1 MTHPLRHEFDQAIAA
16 TLGDMR
22 TALDLFEQVL
32 EDERAALVAGDTVAL
47 GQAGTRKQ
55 ALMQQLEQLDAERRQ
70 LMGEQPPAAASDPAW
85 PSIVESLQQCHRL
98 NQRNGSIVNQRLQM
112 VRQALAVLTGVD
124 GGKGLYD
131 RSGELHTTG
140 RSRPLAAA

>member
-1 MTHPLRHEFDQAIAA
+1 MTLPLRPELDQAIAA
-16 TLGDMR
+16 VLGDMR
-22 TALDLFEQVL
+22 LALELLAQAL
-32 EDERAALVAGDTVAL
+32 EDERAALVAADTVAL

-55 ALMQQLEQLDAERRQ
+55 ALMQQLEQLDAERRH
-70 LMGEQPPAAASDPAW
+70 LAGESIEARPDPAW
-85 PSIVESLQQCHRL
+85 PSIVQSLQHCHQL

-112 VRQALAVLTGVD
+112 VRQALAVLTGTD

>member
-1 MTHPLRHEFDQAIAA
+1 MTSLQHEFDQAITA
-16 TLGDMR
+16 TLSDMR
-22 TALDLFEQVL
+22 VALTMFEQVL

-55 ALMQQLEQLDAERRQ
+55 ALMQQLEQLDVERRQ
-70 LMGEQPPAAASDPAW
+70 LANEQARAEDAPDPAW
-85 PSIVESLQQCHRL
+85 PSIVQSLQQCHRL

-124 GGKGLYD
+124 GGNGLYD
-131 RSGELHTTG
+131 RTGELHTTG